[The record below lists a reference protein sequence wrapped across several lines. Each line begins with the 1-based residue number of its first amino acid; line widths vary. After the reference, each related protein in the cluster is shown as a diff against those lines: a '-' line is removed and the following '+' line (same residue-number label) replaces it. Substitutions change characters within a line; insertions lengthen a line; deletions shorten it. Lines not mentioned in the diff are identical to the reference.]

1 MLFRSDA
8 DGCIACAG
16 ENGLGVRCGFHA
28 WKYTPAVRACSVHHN
43 MTNGLFAECA
53 QKSASGRSWGVRV
66 AAIQK
71 KLKKGLARI
80 WGLVYSNQAAEAR
93 GVSSV
98 G

>member
-1 MLFRSDA
+1 MLPSGDVLSVERGPVDSSRM
-8 DGCIACAG
+8 GC
-16 ENGLGVRCGFHA
+16 V
-28 WKYTPAVRACSVHHN
+28 S
-43 MTNGLFAECA
+43 
-53 QKSASGRSWGVRV
+53 SWEARV

-71 KLKKGLARI
+71 KLKKGLARM